1 LITIIDVDGICVETE
16 IPKGQNVIQL
26 ANEMIGWVEPIYLP
40 KKKVMLVDEEGRLKK
55 LLVNVEATKVAG
67 QTIVGK
73 VIVCDV
79 RLLN

>member
-1 LITIIDVDGICVETE
+1 MITIIDVDGLCVETE
-16 IPKGQNVIQL
+16 IPKGQNVVQY

-40 KKKVMLVDEEGRLKK
+40 KKKVMLVDEEGKLKK
-55 LLVNVEATKVAG
+55 LSVNVEATKVAG
-67 QTIVGK
+67 QTVVGK

>member
-1 LITIIDVDGICVETE
+1 VITIIDVDGLCVETD
-16 IPKGQNVIQL
+16 IPKGQSVVQY
-26 ANEMIGWVEPIYLP
+26 ANEIIGWVEPIYLP

-67 QTIVGK
+67 QVVVGK
-73 VIVCDV
+73 AIICDV

>member
-1 LITIIDVDGICVETE
+1 MITIIDVDGVCVDTE
-16 IPKGQNVIQL
+16 IPKGQSVVQY

-40 KKKVMLVDEEGRLKK
+40 KKKVMLVDEEGKLKK

-67 QTIVGK
+67 QIVVGK
-73 VIVCDV
+73 VIICDQ